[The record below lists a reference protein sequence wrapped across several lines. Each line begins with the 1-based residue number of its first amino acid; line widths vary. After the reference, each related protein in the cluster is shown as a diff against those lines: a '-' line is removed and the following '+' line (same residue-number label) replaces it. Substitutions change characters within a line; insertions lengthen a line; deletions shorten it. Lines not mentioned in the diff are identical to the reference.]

1 MINSNSNNISPSTDN
16 NIIQITTQG
25 GNVVNVTQP
34 VTSII
39 EVKAQGPAG
48 PIGPK
53 GDPGDGFPF
62 IPDFANQGIAQITG
76 SLQVSGGVI
85 FRGRGNSNIYTDTF
99 NVGYYVTTDRPV
111 TGSGLVIS
119 SSNLPPNNHNF
130 LKIGNSEL
138 VDININGD
146 KDFIIHVPIGLQV
159 STGEDIGGLGT
170 LFKHNGDEFEVDISG
185 SPKFYIDDQSVR
197 VVNSSLTASS
207 ISSNNIVTT
216 DLTVSN
222 TINGFIQNSF
232 NSFTSD
238 LSDTTQNVRLLGVE
252 ENSFAYPFILVN
264 NREINLN
271 NDYPLFTPL
280 NTSSLTFIPS
290 TNTLQ
295 VSGSQIISGTLSIDG
310 AIINGLTISG
320 TLQTQP
326 NNSILFPGL
335 SISSKSHVVVYDTN
349 DGKLYIT
356 ASNAFGGSGSVSPR
370 PGGADLSIQFNNY
383 DSLEGSEKFIFNN
396 STDQVLLTGSLL
408 VSGGISATNTITANN
423 GFIGDLTGTSS
434 WATNATNAQSAS
446 YILNAISSSFASTAS
461 FVLNAQTA
469 SYVLNAVSSSF
480 ASTASFVRNAISA
493 SYVQNAQTASY
504 VLNAISASY
513 VLNAVSASYV
523 QNSQTASY
531 VLNAQSASYV
541 QNAQSASYILNA
553 VSSSFAITASHAISA
568 NTATSATTLNLSS
581 TTANT
586 NYRLVL
592 AVAPGGS
599 QTLFTDSEPA
609 SMTWNASTNRLNVSG
624 AISASAVT
632 SSLLGTASFATT
644 ASHALNGGVTKI
656 IAGPNIT
663 ISPTNG
669 LGEVIISASSLTGSL
684 FGTASWAINALTA
697 SFINPLTQSVFV
709 SGNLIITG
717 SLNST
722 GEIYLKNLPNESNNY
737 VVLYDNN
744 TGKLTYT
751 ASTAFGGGGSSGS
764 GTPGGSD
771 TQIQF
776 NDGGVFG
783 GSPKLIFDKNNE
795 LLTLTGSLLVN
806 GNIITTNTITANNG
820 FTGNLTGTSSW
831 ASNATNAV
839 TASYVQNSQTASY
852 VLNAISSSYAAT
864 ASTINTS
871 NLEIPGTILASGL
884 ISGDSLSITNGATI
898 YGGITGSLF
907 GTSSWAANATN
918 ATTASYIL
926 NAVSSSFASTA
937 SFVRNAISAS
947 YVLNAVSASYVL
959 NAQSAS
965 YVQNA
970 QSASY
975 VQNAQ
980 SASYILNAVSSSF
993 ATTASHA
1000 LNGGVTK
1007 IIAGPNITIS
1017 PTSGLGEVAIS
1028 ASSVGGFTPSLST
1041 DLVAKNITASA
1052 NISASGDLSIRG
1064 FSSVSASIAA
1074 LSLGIG
1080 TLAQVTALG
1089 ATTTTP
1095 ITASIISAS
1104 SFTGSLF
1111 GTASW
1116 AINARTASF
1125 INNLNQN
1132 IIITGSLTQG
1142 LNNLS
1147 SGTNSHTEGF
1157 RTTASAIYSHAEGNS
1172 TLASGNY
1179 SHAEGSSTQALGIAS
1194 HAEGQSTV
1202 ATGVGSHAEGQNST
1216 AEGSAAHAEG
1226 VSTQAKG
1233 AGSHAE
1239 GQSTI
1244 ASGSY
1249 SHAEGLGT
1257 IARADHQSVVG
1268 SYNIEDSNSTTKFII
1283 GGGLNS
1289 SQRANIAS
1297 FSTTQIIFSQ
1307 SLSIPGIPNVSASI
1321 ALASQTGVSGGTFP
1335 YNGNAVITGS
1345 LLISGAVGLRVSGN
1359 ISQSNGNV
1367 FLRGLINQTTPQS
1380 HVVTFNNTT
1389 GQLFITASNAFGGMG
1404 PGSSTPAGNPGT
1416 IQYNNA
1422 GALGGSSRFSMNDN
1436 GSAVNVTLTGSIT
1449 ATQAINADEFNL
1461 TGTGV
1466 PTIVSD
1472 TNLNLSASNAVV
1484 IQSPV
1489 LRLKS
1494 TTTSS
1499 VITPSNGD
1507 IIYDSNQHKFFGYAN
1522 GVWVAFH

>member
-53 GDPGDGFPF
+53 GDPGGGFPF

-99 NVGYYVTTDRPV
+99 NVGYYITTDRSV

-119 SSNLPPNNHNF
+119 SSNLSPNNHNF

-146 KDFIIHVPIGLQV
+146 KDFIIHVPIGFQV

-207 ISSNNIVTT
+207 INSNNIVTT
-216 DLTVSN
+216 DLTVFN

-264 NREINLN
+264 NREVNLN

-280 NTSSLTFIPS
+280 NTSSLTFTPS

-335 SISSKSHVVVYDTN
+335 PVSSKNHVVVYDTS

-370 PGGADLSIQFNNY
+370 PEGAKWSIQFNDT
-383 DSLEGSEKFIFNN
+383 DSLGGSEKFIFNN

-408 VSGGISATNTITANN
+408 VSGNISATNTITANNGFTGNLTGTSSYASIALLAPDYILISQTGSMLAPYMLTSVTSSMLAPYVLTSRTSSMLTPYMLISQTGSMLAPYMLTSITSSMLAPYVLTSQTGSMLAPYVLTSQTSSFVLISQTGSMLAPYVLTSQTSSMLIPYVLASQTSSILAPYVLISQTSSFVLNSQTSSMLAPYVLTSVTSSMLAPYVLTSQTSSFVQFPYTGSAIITGSLNLTGSLNSTGEIYLKNLPNEPNNYVVLYNNDTGKLTYTASTAFGGEGSSGSGTPGGSDTQIQFNNGGFFEGSPKLTFDKSNELLTLTGSLLVNGGIITTNTITANN

-434 WATNATNAQSAS
+434 WAN
-446 YILNAISSSFASTAS
+446 
-461 FVLNAQTA
+461 
-469 SYVLNAVSSSF
+469 
-480 ASTASFVRNAISA
+480 
-493 SYVQNAQTASY
+493 
-504 VLNAISASY
+504 
-513 VLNAVSASYV
+513 
-523 QNSQTASY
+523 
-531 VLNAQSASYV
+531 
-541 QNAQSASYILNA
+541 
-553 VSSSFAITASHAISA
+553 
-568 NTATSATTLNLSS
+568 
-581 TTANT
+581 
-586 NYRLVL
+586 
-592 AVAPGGS
+592 
-599 QTLFTDSEPA
+599 
-609 SMTWNASTNRLNVSG
+609 
-624 AISASAVT
+624 
-632 SSLLGTASFATT
+632 
-644 ASHALNGGVTKI
+644 
-656 IAGPNIT
+656 
-663 ISPTNG
+663 
-669 LGEVIISASSLTGSL
+669 
-684 FGTASWAINALTA
+684 
-697 SFINPLTQSVFV
+697 
-709 SGNLIITG
+709 
-717 SLNST
+717 
-722 GEIYLKNLPNESNNY
+722 
-737 VVLYDNN
+737 
-744 TGKLTYT
+744 
-751 ASTAFGGGGSSGS
+751 
-764 GTPGGSD
+764 
-771 TQIQF
+771 
-776 NDGGVFG
+776 
-783 GSPKLIFDKNNE
+783 
-795 LLTLTGSLLVN
+795 
-806 GNIITTNTITANNG
+806 
-820 FTGNLTGTSSW
+820 
-831 ASNATNAV
+831 NATNAV

-852 VLNAISSSYAAT
+852 ILNAVSSSYAAT

-898 YGGITGSLF
+898 LGGITGDLI
-907 GTSSWAANATN
+907 GTSSWATNATN

-975 VQNAQ
+975 V
-980 SASYILNAVSSSF
+980 LNAVSSSF

-1007 IIAGPNITIS
+1007 IIAGPNIIIS
-1017 PTSGLGEVAIS
+1017 PTSGLGEVIIS
-1028 ASSVGGFTPSLST
+1028 ASGEGGFTPSLST
-1041 DLVAKNITASA
+1041 DLVARNITASA

-1074 LSLGIG
+1074 LSSGIG

-1089 ATTTTP
+1089 AITTTP

-1111 GTASW
+1111 GTSSW

-1132 IIITGSLTQG
+1132 VIITGSLTQG

-1147 SGTNSHTEGF
+1147 SGLNSHTEGF

-1172 TLASGNY
+1172 TVTTGQYSHAEGDRTLASGNY
-1179 SHAEGSSTQALGIAS
+1179 SHAEGSLAQALGGVS
-1194 HAEGQSTV
+1194 HAEGTSTL
-1202 ATGVGSHAEGQNST
+1202 ASGVGSHAEGQNSI
-1216 AEGSAAHAEG
+1216 AEGAAAHAEG
-1226 VSTQAKG
+1226 ASTQAKG

-1239 GQSTI
+1239 GFSTI
-1244 ASGSY
+1244 ASGNY

-1257 IARADHQSVVG
+1257 IARAEYQSVVG

-1321 ALASQTGVSGGTFP
+1321 ALASQTGGSGGTFP

-1367 FLRGLINQTTPQS
+1367 FLRGLINQTTPQT

-1389 GQLFITASNAFGGMG
+1389 GQLFITASNAFGGG
-1404 PGSSTPAGNPGT
+1404 GGGSATPGGEQGT

-1422 GALGGSSRFSMNDN
+1422 GALEGSSRFSMNDN
-1436 GSAVNVTLTGSIT
+1436 GSAVNVALTGSIT

-1499 VITPSNGD
+1499 VITPLNGD